1 MAMTTQINQL
11 TGASPTYTSVNSTTV
26 IWNRA
31 DSTTGTTAIPTPTS
45 TGTNFSWVK
54 TFQMEITVTGGLTMT
69 NILVG
74 KVTAE
79 ADAVALKLWRYTG
92 HAVGAYVQASAPPT
106 ATGDN
111 NTTAPTINSATGV
124 AFELISAPPSAY
136 AAGGYSSVA
145 KVGNIVEVVLGVSA
159 TNATAGTAVSC
170 PSLRWSWTEA

>member
-1 MAMTTQINQL
+1 MAMTTVINEL

-26 IWNRA
+26 VWNRA
-31 DSTTGTTAIPTPTS
+31 DSTTGTTAIPAPTS

-74 KVTAE
+74 KVTSE
-79 ADAVALKLWRYTG
+79 ATTGTKLWRYTG

-111 NTTAPTINSATGV
+111 NTTAPTINGATGV

-145 KVGNIVEVVLGVSA
+145 KVGNIVEVVLGVDA
-159 TNATAGTAVSC
+159 TNTTAGTAVST